1 MEKLLTVEEAAE
13 FVGFRPSTIRKW
25 VRIGFIPYL
34 KIGKRSIRFDP
45 VELREWLKK
54 FRVEKRLK

>member
-1 MEKLLTVEEAAE
+1 MENLLKTHEAAE
-13 FVGFRPSTIRKW
+13 FLGVKPSTIRKW

-45 VELREWLKK
+45 AELREWLKRFK
-54 FRVEKRLK
+54 K